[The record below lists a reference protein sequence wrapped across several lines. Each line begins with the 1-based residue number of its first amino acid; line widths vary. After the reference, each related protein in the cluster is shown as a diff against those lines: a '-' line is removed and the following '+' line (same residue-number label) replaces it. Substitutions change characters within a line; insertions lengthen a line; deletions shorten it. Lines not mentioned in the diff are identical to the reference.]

1 MYTLQNVSFQYET
14 TRILN
19 NINLTLS
26 PTDHVACI
34 GPSGSG
40 KSTLLHLLAGLITPS
55 SGVLAYKGKPIKAPI
70 DNISV
75 LLQIHSLFP
84 WKTVRENIELPLK
97 LKSKRENSLSHT
109 QSARALQS
117 NLLLKQLGLSG
128 QEDKMPHQ
136 LSGGQQQ
143 RVALGRALITNP
155 EMILL
160 DEPFSALDE
169 ITREQMQDLI
179 HHMSATYQTG
189 YVLITHS
196 LQEALYL
203 GEKILLLSG
212 KQENQSISI
221 YKNPFFGKHYD
232 DLSDENMVSYTKLHR
247 ELHSALKG
255 QIIQNLGGES
265 HD

>member
-1 MYTLQNVSFQYET
+1 MYTLQNVSFQYGT

-19 NINLTLS
+19 NINLTIS
-26 PTDHVACI
+26 PTDHVVCI

-40 KSTLLHLLAGLITPS
+40 KSTLLHLLAGLITPTN
-55 SGVLAYKGKPIKAPI
+55 GGLTYKEKAVKAPM

-75 LLQIHSLFP
+75 LLQTHSLFP

-97 LKSKRENSLSHT
+97 LKTKTEGNLSNT
-109 QSARALQS
+109 QSTRTSQS
-117 NLLLKQLGLSG
+117 NLLFKQLGLTG

-136 LSGGQQQ
+136 LSSGQQQ
-143 RVALGRALITNP
+143 RIALGRALITNP

-169 ITREQMQDLI
+169 ITREQMQKLI

-203 GEKILLLSG
+203 GEYILLLTDKS
-212 KQENQSISI
+212 ESITT
-221 YKNPFFGKHYD
+221 YENPFFGKHYD
-232 DLSDENMVSYTKLHR
+232 DLSDEDMFSYTKLHR

-255 QIIQNLGGES
+255 QITQNLGGEN